1 MSVRTVLAVLLVVA
15 ICSVSY
21 PAIDAARRDRA
32 AYRADAELAEVSRS
46 MVDLADETA
55 VPFDDTEPVG
65 ARRMVALSLPAE
77 SATTGKIEFVAIGGV
92 PGFHR
97 SPKDDFGDVLAYR
110 VEGGRTRVR
119 HLPFDVRVATRS
131 ETGRELVVRPDE
143 QPLVVR
149 APTRRDIALLLVD
162 YGGNRTL
169 LVVPAA
175 EL

>member
-1 MSVRTVLAVLLVVA
+1 MSVRTVLAVVLVVA

-21 PAIDAARRDRA
+21 PAIDGARRDRA

-55 VPFDDTEPVG
+55 VPFDDTEPIG

-110 VEGGRTRVR
+110 VEGGTTHVR

-131 ETGRELVVRPDE
+131 ETDELVVRPDDK
-143 QPLVVR
+143 PLVVR
-149 APTRRDIALLLVD
+149 APTRCDIALLLVE
-162 YGGNRTL
+162 YGGNRTVL
-169 LVVPAA
+169 AVPAA